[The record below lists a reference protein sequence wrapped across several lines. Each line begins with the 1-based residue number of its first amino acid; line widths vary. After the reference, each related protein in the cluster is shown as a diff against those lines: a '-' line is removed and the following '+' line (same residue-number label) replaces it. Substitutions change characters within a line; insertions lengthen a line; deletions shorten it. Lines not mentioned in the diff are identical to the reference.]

1 MFIKLERRY
10 GRDFTKPQSIFDHVL
25 FCGTEEVWRNTLSF
39 SNFSKNDVVEF
50 ITLSNISKSKNY
62 VFFACLFLILGRKI
76 WNNYN
81 IFKLTGHHVVIC
93 LIVMSCKS
101 CHERLFN
108 LIWQAITGPYE
119 ISSFSPGIIKSE
131 AHSETCQTSKM
142 KLFAKSIDGWKLSII
157 FRKKLDLRCLSGL

>member
-1 MFIKLERRY
+1 MKKYKDAISKHSKVVTSKLNVYQARKKVWSRFHKTSIY
-10 GRDFTKPQSIFDHVL
+10 FWPCSVLWDGRSLKKHPIIFKL
-25 FCGTEEVWRNTLSF
+25 LKKWCGGI
-39 SNFSKNDVVEF
+39 

-81 IFKLTGHHVVIC
+81 IFKLTGHHVIIC

-108 LIWQAITGPYE
+108 LIWQAITGP
-119 ISSFSPGIIKSE
+119 
-131 AHSETCQTSKM
+131 
-142 KLFAKSIDGWKLSII
+142 
-157 FRKKLDLRCLSGL
+157 